1 MPLFSVRRFWIPDS
15 FIGFPC
21 TAENFENFNAEVQDL
36 ADEGKSTEVD
46 YGMFPKYAIRP
57 GNPTESWESWES

>member
-1 MPLFSVRRFWIPDS
+1 MALLMPLFSVRRFWIPDS

-36 ADEGKSTEVD
+36 ADEGK
-46 YGMFPKYAIRP
+46 IH
-57 GNPTESWESWES
+57 